1 MKFFKL
7 HLLIGNQEV
16 QKLNTRS
23 RFHSLY
29 LQKCKHVAFEFFAG
43 QAIRL
48 EKLFLSLKWA
58 RLSDVD
64 KVEIPHPTRPVNG
77 QIPHSPGTSDGQM
90 PGGSNWSAHNCDRLW
105 MSLN

>member
-16 QKLNTRS
+16 RS

-29 LQKCKHVAFEFFAG
+29 LQKCKHVAFEVFAG

-48 EKLFLSLKWA
+48 EKLFLYL
-58 RLSDVD
+58 
-64 KVEIPHPTRPVNG
+64 
-77 QIPHSPGTSDGQM
+77 
-90 PGGSNWSAHNCDRLW
+90 
-105 MSLN
+105 

>member
-7 HLLIGNQEV
+7 HLLMGNQEV

-29 LQKCKHVAFEFFAG
+29 LQKCKRVAFEVFAG

-48 EKLFLSLKWA
+48 EKLFLYL
-58 RLSDVD
+58 
-64 KVEIPHPTRPVNG
+64 
-77 QIPHSPGTSDGQM
+77 
-90 PGGSNWSAHNCDRLW
+90 
-105 MSLN
+105 

>member
-1 MKFFKL
+1 MQEPIKFDGLLTHVMKFFKL

-29 LQKCKHVAFEFFAG
+29 LQKCKRVAFEVFAG

-48 EKLFLSLKWA
+48 EKLFLYL
-58 RLSDVD
+58 
-64 KVEIPHPTRPVNG
+64 
-77 QIPHSPGTSDGQM
+77 
-90 PGGSNWSAHNCDRLW
+90 
-105 MSLN
+105 